1 MKPDSYPA
9 DLGFRMPAEWEPH
22 SATWL
27 AWPHNPETWPGQDMA
42 NIEAV
47 YFQMIKALA
56 KGETVHLLVNRES
69 DASNIKELIN
79 NYALTS
85 QNIIF
90 NIIQTNDAWIRDY
103 GPNFLVRETSSGKR
117 EVSANLWKFDS
128 WGEKY
133 EWDLDDRV
141 GGAILDLL
149 GIARFEPGIVLE
161 GGAIEVNGQGLCITT
176 EQCLLNPNRN
186 SGLKKA
192 EMEVYLKRH
201 LGIREIIWCQGD
213 IEGDDTDGH
222 IDNLVRFV
230 NPNTVLCAWEEDA
243 TDPNHACLQ
252 ENLKIL
258 ESFRD
263 ADSKPLNVIKLPM
276 PGRIDNNEGRL
287 PASYA
292 NFYIGN
298 RAVLL
303 PTYHHPNDAVAESI
317 LKRFFPDREIVG
329 IPCETFVWGLG
340 AIHCVTQQ
348 QPWSEMDKGEL
359 PVRFSIFG

>member
-27 AWPHNPETWPGQDMA
+27 TWPHNSETWPGQDMKK
-42 NIEAV
+42 IEAV
-47 YFQMIKALA
+47 YVQMIKALA
-56 KGETVHLLVNRES
+56 KGENVQLLVNRES
-69 DASNIKELIN
+69 DAFKLNQSIKNSPLNI
-79 NYALTS
+79 
-85 QNIIF
+85 QNII
-90 NIIQTNDAWIRDY
+90 IYTIPTNDAWIRDY
-103 GPNFLVRETSSGKR
+103 GPNFLVRETSSDKR

-133 EWDLDDRV
+133 EWELDDRV
-141 GGAILDLL
+141 GNAIVDCL
-149 GIARFEPGIVLE
+149 GIPCFEPGIVLE

-186 SGLKKA
+186 GGLEKS
-192 EMEVYLKRH
+192 EMESYLKRY
-201 LGIREIIWCQGD
+201 LGVREIIWCQGS

-230 NPNTVLCAWEEDA
+230 NPDTVLCAWEDDT

-263 ADSKPLNVIKLPM
+263 DRGKSLNVVKLPM
-276 PGRIDNNEGRL
+276 PGRIVGVEGRL

-298 RAVLL
+298 RTVLL
-303 PTYHHPNDAVAESI
+303 PTYNHRNDAVAESI
-317 LKRFFPDREIVG
+317 LKRFFPDREIVR
-329 IPCETFVWGLG
+329 IPCENFIWGLG
-340 AIHCVTQQ
+340 AAHCVTQQ
-348 QPWSEMDKGEL
+348 QP
-359 PVRFSIFG
+359 

>member
-22 SATWL
+22 TATWL
-27 AWPHNPETWPGQDMA
+27 TWPHNPETWPGQDMTK
-42 NIEAV
+42 IEAV
-47 YFQMIKALA
+47 YVQIIKALV
-56 KGETVHLLVNRES
+56 KGEMVHLLVNRES
-69 DASNIKELIN
+69 DAFRLNKLVKSSTPTN
-79 NYALTS
+79 
-85 QNIIF
+85 QNII
-90 NIIQTNDAWIRDY
+90 IYSIPTNDSWVRDY
-103 GPNFLVRETSSGKR
+103 GPNFLVRETSSGQR
-117 EVSANLWKFDS
+117 EVSANIWKFDS
-128 WGEKY
+128 WGGKY

-141 GGAILDLL
+141 GGAIMDLL

-186 SGLKKA
+186 GGLEKS
-192 EMEVYLKRH
+192 EMESYLKRY
-201 LGIREIIWCQGD
+201 LGVREIIWCQGN

-230 NPNTVLCAWEEDA
+230 NPDTVLCAWEDDA
-243 TDPNHACLQ
+243 SDPNHACLQ

-263 ADSKPLNVIKLPM
+263 ADGKPLNVVKLPM
-276 PGRIDNNEGRL
+276 PRRIDGDEGRL

-303 PTYHHPNDAVAESI
+303 PTFNHRKDAVAESI
-317 LKRFFPDREIVG
+317 LKKFFPDREIVR
-329 IPCETFVWGLG
+329 ISCERFVWGLG

-348 QPWSEMDKGEL
+348 QP
-359 PVRFSIFG
+359 

>member
-22 SATWL
+22 TATWL
-27 AWPHNPETWPGQDMA
+27 TWPHNSETWPGQDITK
-42 NIEAV
+42 IEAV
-47 YFQMIKALA
+47 YVQMIKTLA
-56 KGETVHLLVNRES
+56 KGEKVHLLVNRES
-69 DASNIKELIN
+69 DAFKLNKLIKNSPLN
-79 NYALTS
+79 S
-85 QNIIF
+85 QNII
-90 NIIQTNDAWIRDY
+90 IYYIPTNDTWIRDY
-103 GPNFLVRETSSGKR
+103 GPNFLVRETSPGKR

-128 WGEKY
+128 WGGKY
-133 EWDLDDRV
+133 KWDLDDLA
-141 GGAILDLL
+141 GGAIMDML
-149 GIARFEPGIVLE
+149 GGTRFEPGIVLE
-161 GGAIEVNGQGLCITT
+161 SGAIEVNGEGLCITT

-186 SGLKKA
+186 GGLEKA
-192 EMEVYLKRH
+192 EMESYLKRY
-201 LGIREIIWCQGD
+201 LGVREIIWCQGN

-230 NPNTVLCAWEEDA
+230 NPDTVLCAWEDDA
-243 TDPNHACLQ
+243 SDPNHACLK

-263 ADSKPLNVIKLPM
+263 ANDKPLNTVKLPM
-276 PGRIDNNEGRL
+276 PGRIDTKEGRL

-303 PTYHHPNDAVAESI
+303 PTYNHRNDAVAESI

-348 QPWSEMDKGEL
+348 QP
-359 PVRFSIFG
+359 

>member
-1 MKPDSYPA
+1 MNPDSYPA

-27 AWPHNPETWPGQDMA
+27 TWPHNPETWPGQDIFQ
-42 NIEAV
+42 IETV
-47 YFQMIKALA
+47 YLQMIGALV
-56 KGETVHLLVNRES
+56 KGETIHLLGNRES
-69 DASNIKELIN
+69 DVLKLKKLIKTN
-79 NYALTS
+79 SLTNEKIRFHAIS
-85 QNIIF
+85 
-90 NIIQTNDAWIRDY
+90 TNDAWIRDY
-103 GPNFLVRETSSGKR
+103 GPNFLVREASSGKR

-128 WGEKY
+128 WGGKY

-141 GGAILDLL
+141 GGAIADLL
-149 GIARFEPGIVLE
+149 GITRFEPGIVLE

-176 EQCLLNPNRN
+176 EQCLLNSNRN
-186 SGLKKA
+186 DGLDRA
-192 EMEVYLKRH
+192 EMESYLKGY
-201 LGIREIIWCQGD
+201 LGVREIIWCQGN

-243 TDPNHACLQ
+243 TDPNHACLK

-258 ESFRD
+258 KSFRD
-263 ADSKPLNVIKLPM
+263 ERGKPLNVVKLPM
-276 PGRIDNNEGRL
+276 PGRIASEEGRL

-303 PTYHHPNDAVAESI
+303 PTYNHPNDEVAESI
-317 LKRFFPDREIVG
+317 LKRLFSDREIVG

-348 QPWSEMDKGEL
+348 QP
-359 PVRFSIFG
+359 